1 MSNRR
6 AWASCHHD
14 THRSLA
20 GLKAPAATKEERV
33 MNRILLV
40 VNLAVLAG
48 ITAAAQRLER
58 INPSGLSRPQAYTH
72 VVKAGKMVFIA
83 GQVGAGADGKIA
95 GPGMKEQT
103 EQALKNLQTA
113 LVSQGLDF
121 SHVAKTTIYTT
132 NVTELRSPEVTEVRS
147 RYFGQN
153 RPASTLV
160 QIVQLASPEYKIEI
174 EAIAIAP

>member
-1 MSNRR
+1 
-6 AWASCHHD
+6 
-14 THRSLA
+14 
-20 GLKAPAATKEERV
+20 
-33 MNRILLV
+33 MNRIVLV
-40 VNLAVLAG
+40 VNLAALVG

-58 INPSGLSRPQAYTH
+58 INPSGLSKPQAYTQ

-113 LVSQGLDF
+113 LASQGLDF

-132 NVTELRSPEVTEVRS
+132 SVTEFRSPEVTEVRS
-147 RYFGQN
+147 RYFGQS

-160 QIVQLASPEYKIEI
+160 QIAQLASPEFKIEI

>member
-1 MSNRR
+1 MPARYTSQSGG
-6 AWASCHHD
+6 A
-14 THRSLA
+14 
-20 GLKAPAATKEERV
+20 KAPAATKEERV

-58 INPSGLSRPQAYTH
+58 VNPSGLSRPQAYTH

-103 EQALKNLQTA
+103 EQALKNLQAA

-132 NVTELRSPEVTEVRS
+132 NVTEFRSPEVTEVRS
-147 RYFGQN
+147 RYLGLN
-153 RPASTLV
+153 RPPSTLV
-160 QIVQLASPEYKIEI
+160 QLLKFASTVNKLQ
-174 EAIAIAP
+174 IATSSA